1 MDKFLIKRPMNSD
14 ESVIENKVNKVSET
28 SSDVKTRR
36 ECLNQKPYK
45 KDRKYQESY
54 IKFGFTCDG
63 EKGEPKCVICLER
76 LALESMKPSKLK
88 RHLVTKHPQFQHKD
102 ENFFKRYE
110 NSLEVQKNVL
120 RNFTSVSKKALA
132 ASLEALYLIAKTK
145 KPHSIGESL
154 ILPASIKIVS
164 IMHGES
170 YANELKTI
178 PLSRDT
184 VSRRIEN
191 MSDNIKSQ
199 LLNRLRGNYFAM
211 QLDESTDI
219 TNLAQLLVYVR
230 YSYKDK
236 IEEDFLFCQ

>member
-1 MDKFLIKRPMNSD
+1 
-14 ESVIENKVNKVSET
+14 
-28 SSDVKTRR
+28 
-36 ECLNQKPYK
+36 LNQKVNK
-45 KDRKYQESY
+45 KDRKYQDSY
-54 IKFGFTCDG
+54 IKFGLTYVV

-76 LALESMKPSKLK
+76 LASESMKPSKLK
-88 RHLVTKHPQFQHKD
+88 RHLVTKHPQFQHKEED
-102 ENFFKRYE
+102 FFKKYE
-110 NSLEVQKNVL
+110 NSIKVQKNTMH
-120 RNFTSVSKKALA
+120 NFTSVPIKALA
-132 ASLEALYLIAKTK
+132 ASLKASYLIAKTK

-154 ILPASIKIVS
+154 VLPAAIKIVS

-170 YANELKTI
+170 YANELKMI

-191 MSDNIKSQ
+191 KSDNIKSQ

-230 YSYKDK
+230 YIYKDK
-236 IEEDFLFCQ
+236 IEEDFILSTIRRTYN